1 MRAVNAIS
9 SCSAEQAANLA
20 PFSLAHGIDD
30 TMARIIAVANQKG
43 GVGKTTTA
51 VNLAAALAAAKR
63 RVLLVDFDPQGNATM
78 ASGVDKRVAKPNGC
92 EVLLDEAPIEQAI
105 VKTESHFDLLPGNGD
120 LTAAEL
126 KLMDAIARESR
137 LKEQLAK
144 VADRYDIILIDCPPS
159 LHLLTLNALTAANG
173 LLIPVQCEYFAL
185 EGLSSLLDTVKAVRQ
200 RLNPAL
206 EIEGLLRT
214 MYDVRNNLGN
224 EVSAQLIHHFGDKV
238 LRSIIPRNVRLAEAP
253 SHGQPIHLYDR
264 SSRGAIAYIGLAGE
278 MIRRERGHVAA
289 AAAAQDH
296 AAEAAEAALHDDA
309 TQVGLADET
318 LDDIVDI
325 HQE

>member
-1 MRAVNAIS
+1 
-9 SCSAEQAANLA
+9 
-20 PFSLAHGIDD
+20 
-30 TMARIIAVANQKG
+30 MARIIAVANQKG

-63 RVLLVDFDPQGNATM
+63 KVLLVDLDPQGNATM
-78 ASGVDKRVAKPNGC
+78 ASGVDKHDAKPNGC
-92 EVLLDEAPIEQAI
+92 EVLLDEATLEQAI
-105 VKTESHFDLLPGNGD
+105 VSTEGNYDLLPGNGD

-144 VADRYDIILIDCPPS
+144 LGDKYHTVLIDCPPS
-159 LHLLTLNALTAANG
+159 LHLLTLNALTAADAV
-173 LLIPVQCEYFAL
+173 LIPVQCEYFAL
-185 EGLSSLLDTVKAVRQ
+185 EGLSSLLDTIKAVRQ
-200 RLNPAL
+200 RLNPKL

-224 EVSAQLIHHFGDKV
+224 EVSAQLTQHFGDKV

-278 MIRRERGHVAA
+278 VIRRERGLAAGAASEPATAVQDDGDDVAIDSA
-289 AAAAQDH
+289 
-296 AAEAAEAALHDDA
+296 
-309 TQVGLADET
+309 
-318 LDDIVDI
+318 VDI

>member
-1 MRAVNAIS
+1 
-9 SCSAEQAANLA
+9 
-20 PFSLAHGIDD
+20 
-30 TMARIIAVANQKG
+30 MARIIAVANQKG

-63 RVLLVDFDPQGNATM
+63 KVLLIDLDPQGNATM
-78 ASGVDKRVAKPNGC
+78 ASGVDKHAAALSGC
-92 EVLLDEAPIEQAI
+92 EVLLGEAPIEQAI
-105 VKTESHFDLLPGNGD
+105 VSTEAHYDLLPGNGD

-126 KLMDAIARESR
+126 KLMDALARENR

-144 VADRYDIILIDCPPS
+144 VACKYDIILVDCPPT
-159 LHLLTLNALTAANG
+159 LHLLTVNALTAATS

-200 RLNPAL
+200 HLNPQL

-224 EVSAQLIHHFGDKV
+224 EVSAQLTQHFGDKV

-278 MIRRERGHVAA
+278 IIRRERGSQAA
-289 AAAAQDH
+289 I
-296 AAEAAEAALHDDA
+296 AALHAMHGDA
-309 TQVGLADET
+309 PEESSIEASAH
-318 LDDIVDI
+318 LD
-325 HQE
+325 QE